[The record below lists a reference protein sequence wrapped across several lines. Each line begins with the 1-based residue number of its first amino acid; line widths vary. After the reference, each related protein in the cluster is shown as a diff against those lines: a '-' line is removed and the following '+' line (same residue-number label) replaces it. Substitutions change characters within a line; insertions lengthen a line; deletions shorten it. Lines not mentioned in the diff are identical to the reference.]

1 MKILFLARYLP
12 QEGSTTHIY
21 TIAKELIDRENEVY
35 IISAGPKKEEGA
47 IKIFEEITNYGV
59 KHYKVNFPL
68 NPHFSIL
75 GKIHQLY
82 KYIIAT
88 PKVMYI
94 MFKLK
99 PDIIHVHYPVTSYLA
114 KIYTKI
120 TGKKFITTHHI
131 SGIPKHIL
139 HKKADYVIAISRD
152 LQEELLRKFKYNNEQ
167 VKLIFNG
174 VSKEKFNKKI
184 SQEVKQNIKIKL
196 NLPIDRPIIGFVGSL
211 NKRKG
216 IDILLEACS
225 KITDIN
231 FHIVLVGDGD
241 KNWLLNLINKFRLD
255 NKISVYPFQDPVK
268 FYSIF
273 DVFVLPSRKE
283 GFGLVSIEAMMMGIP
298 TIRSNVEGANDQI
311 KHNINGFIFKNEDVQ
326 ELSKYIRL
334 LLQNNELRKNMGQKA
349 RLYATNKF
357 SADIMIN
364 KLIQLYKEI
373 LE

>member
-1 MKILFLARYLP
+1 M
-12 QEGSTTHIY
+12 
-21 TIAKELIDRENEVY
+21 
-35 IISAGPKKEEGA
+35 
-47 IKIFEEITNYGV
+47 
-59 KHYKVNFPL
+59 
-68 NPHFSIL
+68 
-75 GKIHQLY
+75 
-82 KYIIAT
+82 
-88 PKVMYI
+88 
-94 MFKLK
+94 
-99 PDIIHVHYPVTSYLA
+99 
-114 KIYTKI
+114 
-120 TGKKFITTHHI
+120 
-131 SGIPKHIL
+131 

-241 KNWLLNLINKFRLD
+241 KNWLMNLIDKFKLADRVS
-255 NKISVYPFQDPVK
+255 IFPFQDPVK

-273 DVFVLPSRKE
+273 DIFVLPSRKE
-283 GFGLVSIEAMMMGIP
+283 GFPLVPIEAMMMGVP

-311 KHNINGFIFKNEDVQ
+311 KHNINGFIFKNEDSQ

-334 LLQNNELRKNMGQKA
+334 LLENDELRKSMGQKA
-349 RLYATNKF
+349 RLYAIDRF

-364 KLIQLYKEI
+364 KLIQLYKEA
-373 LE
+373 LK